1 MTVPAI
7 ENTFV
12 GLKQTVC
19 FDLKGSA
26 RAVGKISVQEWLSFL
41 KVDAGIDMTTVEQAL
56 QHTITGGLFVTMNT
70 EEQYKVVLGK
80 AEAGVAWSKQGG
92 AMVYGWSA
100 GEEVTSL
107 HLNNV
112 FSNSDMEAIRFELSK
127 CGKIV
132 AEHRQYY
139 KDCPTVKTGV
149 VTVKM
154 RLSPQAV
161 VPTYLLEQR
170 VGNTVQVFSDR
181 HRKLCHRCLE
191 HGHLT
196 AFCREPVKSRQA
208 ASKSKTWA
216 MVASASG
223 SASHDISVSD
233 TTVSVPSP
241 MVTKEKDPQPMLQD
255 TVQSVPVIPA
265 VAIAGVAMA
274 APVVVT
280 TTVVDGSVEVPAP
293 VATASTVSTEVST
306 RTIVDTSADDN
317 MQVDKGKKPVEVSTV
332 TPVAGEKTKE
342 ELIREDPDEIEDLR
356 SQFKKFIYSDDY
368 KDCKDLRIRWERMSL
383 EEQNE
388 IVIRWSVDESDIAEA
403 LAQPAPSVEQV
414 AISGVTGKNI
424 DNKSKKKKR
433 VGRSMSPNSKKIQ
446 EEKRLR
452 IIQGLK

>member
-1 MTVPAI
+1 MIAPAV

-19 FDLKGSA
+19 FDLRGSA
-26 RAVGKISVQEWLSFL
+26 RAVGKITVQEWLSFL

-80 AEAGVAWSKQGG
+80 AEAGVAWSKQEG

-112 FSNSDMEAIRFELSK
+112 FSNSDMEAIRLELSK

-154 RLSPQAV
+154 RLRPQAV
-161 VPTYLLEQR
+161 VPTYLLEER

-196 AFCREPVKSRQA
+196 AFCRKPVKSRQA

-216 MVASASG
+216 MVASAS
-223 SASHDISVSD
+223 ALPDVSVPD
-233 TTVSVPSP
+233 TPVSVPSP
-241 MVTKEKDPQPMLQD
+241 VSIQEKDPQATVQN
-255 TVQSVPVIPA
+255 TVQSVPQVQ
-265 VAIAGVAMA
+265 AIEIVQSIESTQVTEDQATVHSEPGGSKDQATVHSEPGGSKDQATVHSEPGGSKEM
-274 APVVVT
+274 VVV
-280 TTVVDGSVEVPAP
+280 DLEQEQA
-293 VATASTVSTEVST
+293 
-306 RTIVDTSADDN
+306 
-317 MQVDKGKKPVEVSTV
+317 QVGKD
-332 TPVAGEKTKE
+332 GEKTKNGKR
-342 ELIREDPDEIEDLR
+342 LAR
-356 SQFKKFIYSDDY
+356 SLSPKSKQK
-368 KDCKDLRIRWERMSL
+368 L
-383 EEQNE
+383 EEKKTR
-388 IVIRWSVDESDIAEA
+388 IMGKVDK
-403 LAQPAPSVEQV
+403 PS
-414 AISGVTGKNI
+414 
-424 DNKSKKKKR
+424 
-433 VGRSMSPNSKKIQ
+433 
-446 EEKRLR
+446 L
-452 IIQGLK
+452 